1 MKLLV
6 CFFCLLLTSMALGQ
20 RVLKG
25 RVLDADKN
33 IPVPKASVFLNTTS
47 IGTVSN
53 DQGDFTLT
61 IPEGKYELIISSIG
75 YETYNQPLKAG
86 DLPGPVLIR
95 LNPRSG
101 LLQAVTIEPYEKD
114 GWQKWGAFFTDNF
127 IGTSAMAKNCR
138 IKNTRVLHFI
148 NSKKNNQLS
157 AFADEPLII
166 ENKALGYTLT
176 YQMEKF
182 TYDFTSHY
190 LLYTGYAFFQPMEGK
205 EGRQKKWTKARDEVY
220 YGSMMHFMRSVFRNK
235 IAEEGFEVR
244 SLIKVPNAEKQ
255 RVRAAY
261 SGNLHTVTSP
271 GGGLTVSIINKDTA
285 DYYNRILKQDD
296 YRDLIGRNILTG
308 DSVAY
313 AIDSITAGLNFANY
327 LLIIYKK
334 GTAAAEY
341 RQQFPKS
348 SAAMMSEM
356 VLINQKPVEIQAN
369 GSYFDP
375 VDVLST
381 GYWAWSEK
389 MATMLPFDYHP
400 SNQ

>member
-1 MKLLV
+1 
-6 CFFCLLLTSMALGQ
+6 
-20 RVLKG
+20 
-25 RVLDADKN
+25 
-33 IPVPKASVFLNTTS
+33 
-47 IGTVSN
+47 
-53 DQGDFTLT
+53 
-61 IPEGKYELIISSIG
+61 
-75 YETYNQPLKAG
+75 
-86 DLPGPVLIR
+86 
-95 LNPRSG
+95 
-101 LLQAVTIEPYEKD
+101 
-114 GWQKWGAFFTDNF
+114 
-127 IGTSAMAKNCR
+127 
-138 IKNTRVLHFI
+138 
-148 NSKKNNQLS
+148 
-157 AFADEPLII
+157 
-166 ENKALGYTLT
+166 
-176 YQMEKF
+176 
-182 TYDFTSHY
+182 
-190 LLYTGYAFFQPMEGK
+190 
-205 EGRQKKWTKARDEVY
+205 
-220 YGSMMHFMRSVFRNK
+220 MMHFMRSVFRNK